1 MAILIEQCKISPP
14 SNMTGECSLPIV
26 FFDMLWYDFMANQ
39 SVLFFKFPCSKSHF
53 LEVIVPDLKKSL
65 SSTLG
70 QFLPLA
76 GNIIHPLNPENKP
89 ILSYLPGDSV
99 CLTVSE
105 SESDFSHLTGN
116 HPRVSDDFYDFAPN
130 LPSATNSDN
139 STTCPVLALQVTL
152 FPEQGICIGFV
163 THHVV
168 ADASTVLSFMKA
180 WALINSNINSQLDS
194 TKITRLMEANC
205 CLPFY
210 DRRTVV
216 GINGLDSLYWDLIV
230 KLSCPIEPPR
240 MKFPIGKVRSTF
252 VLKKDEIQK
261 LKKFVSAKRPRVSH
275 LSSFT
280 VTCALVWICSAK
292 AAAIAG
298 VDDDETEY
306 FGFVADCRR
315 RLNPPLPLNYFG
327 NCVALVNTELKHGQ
341 LKGTDGFLMAVES
354 IGEAISENV
363 YGDKGILHG
372 AQNWSEEYEK
382 LVGKRQIGVA
392 GSPRFDFYAADFGWG
407 RPNKFEALFVDGNGS
422 MSLCGSGQFEGGLEI
437 GLSKP
442 MAEMQIFTEVFN
454 LVLADLLL

>member
-1 MAILIEQCKISPP
+1 MVILLEQCKISPP
-14 SNMTGECSLPIV
+14 SNMTCECSLPIV
-26 FFDMLWYDFMANQ
+26 FFDMFWYNFVASQ

-105 SESDFSHLTGN
+105 SESDFNHLTGN

-130 LPSATNSDN
+130 LPPTTHSDN

-152 FPEQGICIGFV
+152 FPGQGICIGFV

-180 WALINSNINSQLDS
+180 WALINSQLDS
-194 TKITRLMEANC
+194 TEITRLMEANC

-210 DRRTVV
+210 DRKTVV

-261 LKKFVSAKRPRVSH
+261 LKKFVSAKRPR
-275 LSSFT
+275 
-280 VTCALVWICSAK
+280 K
-292 AAAIAG
+292 
-298 VDDDETEY
+298 
-306 FGFVADCRR
+306 
-315 RLNPPLPLNYFG
+315 
-327 NCVALVNTELKHGQ
+327 
-341 LKGTDGFLMAVES
+341 VES
-354 IGEAISENV
+354 TIA
-363 YGDKGILHG
+363 
-372 AQNWSEEYEK
+372 
-382 LVGKRQIGVA
+382 
-392 GSPRFDFYAADFGWG
+392 
-407 RPNKFEALFVDGNGS
+407 FELLWQ
-422 MSLCGSGQFEGGLEI
+422 LCGPCKDGTKAWPVEGNRWFCDGCGVHRGGHFGER
-437 GLSKP
+437 
-442 MAEMQIFTEVFN
+442 VWR
-454 LVLADLLL
+454 